1 MGQYVLFKSHSQLFA
16 MPINVV
22 KRVLEVDSFIT
33 IPEVADYILG
43 VYEFEDHMVP
53 IIDLRQKLFGEATVD
68 TTETKV
74 ILCSWKDQLLGVFVE
89 NILGISELEETNY
102 EEQLAK
108 ANLKRGY
115 IGSFLK
121 YEQEVVISLELEY
134 LFNNAEEE
142 ELLGNMDGLDS
153 ALAGKHSDDQ

>member
-1 MGQYVLFKSHSQLFA
+1 